1 MATAE
6 QLPGELDIEVVQG
19 DDLNIQ
25 ATVDATQTGYTYVA
39 TVHELHGS
47 TYSATV
53 AASVQTATTVIE
65 ISFPASMTSSLAVT
79 GDDGAHNWKLVY
91 TDTASL
97 TRTFLKGAFTV
108 LTKI

>member
-25 ATVDATQTGYTYVA
+25 FSIDENLSGYTFVA
-39 TVHELHGS
+39 TVHELHGGETTVQSVLSSGTS
-47 TYSATV
+47 TSTV
-53 AASVQTATTVIE
+53 QVVFPATTTN
-65 ISFPASMTSSLAVT
+65 ALAVT
-79 GDDGAHNWKLVY
+79 GDEGAHNWKLVY
-91 TDTASL
+91 LDDTSL
-97 TRTFLKGAFTV
+97 TRTWVKGSFTV